1 MANQRKWHQGTD
13 AIRQVQTVIPEFT
26 VQYADILVR
35 MLQVEP
41 VQYAKTR
48 NFVNGAV
55 TYLSPY
61 ISRGVI
67 STRQVYE
74 AVRAKGYPWHAAEK
88 LVSELAWRDFFQR
101 VWQAKGNLIF
111 SDLRQQQPGV
121 RTHQLPVAL
130 LEARTGIDAIDKA
143 IEALEA
149 TGYMHNH
156 VRMYTASIA
165 CNIAGAHWAAPAA
178 WLYYHLLDG
187 DLASNSL
194 SWQWVAAA
202 FSGKKYYCNQENIN
216 KYTGS
221 HQQRGYLATTYEM
234 LPPADVPEPL
244 QATVAPNFATA
255 LPQTPLPVLDA
266 NLPVLLYNSYN
277 LDPLW
282 HKDEAA
288 NRILLLE
295 PSHFSKHPVSPR
307 VLQFV
312 QDLASA
318 NLPGIQVYAGEV
330 ADLKALLPG
339 GQFISKEHP
348 SATHY
353 PGFGESRDWL
363 VPEVSGYFP
372 SFFAY
377 WKKIERY
384 LRW

>member
-1 MANQRKWHQGTD
+1 MATHNKWHAGD
-13 AIRQVQTVIPEFT
+13 KEMRQVQAVIPDFT
-26 VQYADILVR
+26 VKYSDILQR
-35 MLQVEP
+35 MMQVEP

-48 NFVNGAV
+48 NFINGNV

-74 AVRAKGYPWHAAEK
+74 SVKAKGYPWHAAEK

-101 VWQAKGNLIF
+101 VWQSKGKLLF
-111 SDLRQQQPGV
+111 TDLRQPQPDV
-121 RTHQLPVAL
+121 LTHQLPVAF

-143 IEALEA
+143 ITALEN

-165 CNIAGAHWAAPAA
+165 CNIAGAHWAAPAQ

-187 DLASNSL
+187 DLASNAL

-221 HQQRGYLATTYEM
+221 NQQRGYLATTYDM
-234 LPPADVPEPL
+234 LPPAEVPEPL
-244 QATVAPNFATA
+244 QETVKPDFSTELPATS
-255 LPQTPLPVLDA
+255 LPTVDTS
-266 NLPVLLYNSYN
+266 LPVLLYNSYN

-282 HKDEAA
+282 RKDESV
-288 NRILLLE
+288 NRVLLLE
-295 PSHFSKHPVSPR
+295 PSHFRQFPVGPR

-312 QDLASA
+312 QALAVQ
-318 NLPGIQVYAGEV
+318 NIPGIQVYTGEA
-330 ADLKALLPG
+330 ADLKAAFPG
-339 GQFISKEHP
+339 AQFISKEHP
-348 SATHY
+348 TAAHY
-353 PGFGESRDWL
+353 PGTRDSRDWL

-372 SFFAY
+372 SFFAF
-377 WKKIERY
+377 WKKAERH